1 MNPGLSDEVLDGR
14 HSPIDMDSASF
25 REAGY
30 QLINDIAD
38 LLSSIRDYPVTTS
51 PTPQTLRAKLPQNM
65 PLTGMAPSA
74 LIKESWQ
81 LLVNNSLLNG
91 HPRFWGYIT
100 SSPSSVGIL
109 GDLLASAV
117 NSNCGAFVLSPM
129 ATEIEKQTIQWL
141 GSMIGYPAAD
151 GIMVSGGN
159 MANFVAFLAARKA
172 KSTWDVRKLG
182 LQPVAGK
189 LLIYTSM
196 ETHTW
201 INKAADVFGLGL
213 DAIRWMPVN
222 PDQRMNIEKLDQKI
236 TEDKAEGFIPFLVV
250 GTAGSVA
257 IGAVDP
263 LNEIAAICKK
273 HDCWFHIDG
282 AYGGFAAAL
291 PELKDQFN
299 GIDLADSIAI
309 DPHKWLYSP
318 LEAGCTLVKN
328 PEALTDAFSF
338 HPVYY
343 NFEGED
349 ETQTN
354 FYESG
359 FQNSRGFRALKVW
372 LGLRQLGTG
381 GHIQLIREDIQLA
394 KRLFEL
400 LKGYEEIETFTQ
412 NLSITTFRYKP
423 AGIDADTEQEY
434 LNELNQSLLNKLQAG
449 GEVFPSNAVI
459 KSNFLLRVCIVN
471 FRTRLSDIRALP
483 AIVLREGRLIHE
495 QMQKEKKLVS

>member
-14 HSPIDMDSASF
+14 HSPIDIDPASF
-25 REAGY
+25 REAGH

-51 PTPQTLRAKLPQNM
+51 PAPQTLRAKLPQNM
-65 PLTGMAPSA
+65 PSTGMAPSA

-100 SSPSSVGIL
+100 SSPASVGIL

-182 LQPVAGK
+182 LQPAAGK
-189 LLIYTSM
+189 LLIYTST

-201 INKAADVFGLGL
+201 INKAADLFGFGL
-213 DAIRWMPVN
+213 DAIRWIPVN

-236 TEDKAEGFIPFLVV
+236 IEDKDQGFIPFLVV

-257 IGAVDP
+257 TGAVDA

-282 AYGGFAAAL
+282 AYGGFASSL
-291 PELKDQFN
+291 PELKNLFN

-318 LEAGCTLVKN
+318 LEAGCTLVKK
-328 PEALTDAFSF
+328 PGALTDAFSF

-372 LGLRQLGTG
+372 LGLRQLGIS
-381 GHIQLIREDIQLA
+381 GHVQLIREDIQLA

-400 LKGYEEIETFTQ
+400 LNEHEEIETFTQ

-423 AGIDADTEQEY
+423 AGIDTGTEQEY
-434 LNELNQSLLNKLQAG
+434 LNQLNQSLLNKLQAA
-449 GEVFPSNAVI
+449 GEVFPSNAVV
-459 KSNFLLRVCIVN
+459 KNNFLLRVCIVN